1 MGSIGTMASSPG
13 RNLYPAIAGAV
24 ALSALVG
31 LAVLPRI
38 APGAGSF
45 VRKPAP
51 DVTLPVVA
59 NGEPGA
65 RMRIADLK
73 GHPVLLDFWASWC
86 GPCNVEAPI
95 IDRIAKRYEKRG
107 LVVIGV
113 DVDDEPE
120 VAAAFARK
128 KGLSYAI
135 VVDPTKEASRLYD
148 VDKLP
153 SLVVIDK
160 DGQIASYTTGVVD
173 ESSLDEIVAPL
184 LP

>member
-1 MGSIGTMASSPG
+1 MASSPG
-13 RNLYPAIAGAV
+13 RNLYPVIAGAV

-38 APGAGSF
+38 APSAGGF
-45 VRKPAP
+45 VSKPAP
-51 DVTLPVVA
+51 DVSLPVAA
-59 NGEPGA
+59 NGDPGA
-65 RMRIADLK
+65 RIAIGALK

-86 GPCNVEAPI
+86 GPCNAEAPI
-95 IDRIAKRYEKRG
+95 IERIHQRYQKRG
-107 LVVIGV
+107 LVVVGV

-128 KGLSYAI
+128 KALSYPI
-135 VVDPTKEASRLYD
+135 VVDPTREASRLYD

-160 DGQIASYTTGVVD
+160 EGKIAGYFTGMMD
-173 ESSLDEIVAPL
+173 ESALEELLDPLAP
-184 LP
+184 